1 MGSSYQPENYEQI
14 FISFVPAG
22 EANHINYNK
31 NIFILKMVFVS
42 FPKYHDGFF
51 LDLQRLGFFLF
62 PLPPLP
68 PKSPVS
74 KDALLRHPFYV
85 AGHTVK
91 SQPSGRSMWTSS
103 PLT

>member
-1 MGSSYQPENYEQI
+1 MGSSHQPENYEQI

-51 LDLQRLGFFLF
+51 LDLQRLGFF
-62 PLPPLP
+62 
-68 PKSPVS
+68 SI
-74 KDALLRHPFYV
+74 
-85 AGHTVK
+85 
-91 SQPSGRSMWTSS
+91 PSATSTTEIPS
-103 PLT
+103 F